1 MAINFLDGINLV
13 GTTNSTLTATTS
25 SLYLLNLT
33 RTTTSLT
40 TAGSVGIGTTT
51 PSHALEV
58 KGDSAIASINGTTTS
73 GKPMLF
79 IGETNQ
85 YGVGFRWDSAL
96 SLDIVDFDLTTP
108 TSTSGTKIGH
118 FKIREEEFY
127 WKGYVGIGTTNP
139 SHPLSVI
146 SSYPQIKIQQNGA
159 SPYFTFGSGTG
170 FAVFDGVGTSNA
182 LLDIRDDGTSRMR
195 IDTAGNVGIGTTAPI
210 AYTNYKTLTI
220 DGSSGAVLR
229 LDRASND
236 NQFEIAVSGA
246 FTYLKNINSKDLW
259 FGTNNTERMRIKS
272 SGNVGIGTT
281 SPSQKLEVNGK
292 AKITT
297 SLSVG
302 SIGPSATTGRIDASN
317 DVVAYS
323 TSDIR
328 LKDNI
333 KKIDKALNKVNSIQ
347 GIEFDWVEKEEVHGN
362 SGHDIGVIA
371 QEIEKVL
378 PDVVTTRDN
387 GYKAVKYEKIVPLL
401 IEAIKDLSKQVD
413 GLKRL
418 I

>member
-1 MAINFLDGINLV
+1 
-13 GTTNSTLTATTS
+13 
-25 SLYLLNLT
+25 
-33 RTTTSLT
+33 
-40 TAGSVGIGTTT
+40 
-51 PSHALEV
+51 
-58 KGDSAIASINGTTTS
+58 
-73 GKPMLF
+73 
-79 IGETNQ
+79 
-85 YGVGFRWDSAL
+85 
-96 SLDIVDFDLTTP
+96 
-108 TSTSGTKIGH
+108 
-118 FKIREEEFY
+118 
-127 WKGYVGIGTTNP
+127 
-139 SHPLSVI
+139 
-146 SSYPQIKIQQNGA
+146 
-159 SPYFTFGSGTG
+159 
-170 FAVFDGVGTSNA
+170 
-182 LLDIRDDGTSRMR
+182 MR